1 MSFKESMNINNENNG
16 KNGNINDGLDTILL
30 QLIEMG
36 YDNKYSK
43 RVVYYFHPDDLE
55 EALNYMEIENGIIQH
70 RFIRDNKDVYNKS
83 CFICGENEDIH
94 LKELNFIHPN
104 NNINRNI
111 NTEFKNNN
119 DKNLYNDTTNM
130 DHSSFNLKNDI
141 NIEDIIQE
149 NIYDKNINEISNR
162 KNKEGL
168 NEVDTKESNTFNLKN
183 FPEDINNNINN
194 ENKINLKREKEI
206 NTLLNTNN
214 MNNNDIIN
222 NIKISNSFKNPMN
235 VKEKE
240 NEKQTIYTN
249 LDNNIINILKPL
261 YTIESTTEREDF
273 HNIENIFKE
282 EEEKIENRKKMMCPV
297 CNDEFVADEKNK
309 VKNCGHA
316 FCNSCWYNYLY
327 FLINTNNLSKIKC
340 LNYKCPCKL
349 TEEFIINLLN
359 SNNTLIKKYKRYQS
373 EVEIINNPNKKL
385 CPFPNCDSYL
395 EIKNKN
401 EYYVGCKNNHFY
413 CFECLKK
420 PHGKLPCKVN
430 LDKSVLEYASKYF
443 VKKCPNCSIIVE
455 KKGGCNH
462 IICAKCHYQWC
473 WLCNNKYENDHF
485 DKGKCKGFKFFN
497 PKNEYEIK
505 QVMKGKMN
513 YKKLSK
519 SERQYDN
526 DDKNINIVATKLSNN
541 FVTFSTIDHSS
552 YKNEDNFIHVH
563 SFHMSDKI
571 LFIINFI
578 FFRNCINRNLEI
590 LNPFIIYGY
599 LLLNITLF
607 FQLIFINMISFL
619 LITKKQGLNKIMLIE
634 KNKRKLNKKLIIIS
648 FSFIVICYLPL
659 FIIINFFI

>member
-168 NEVDTKESNTFNLKN
+168 NEVDTKEINTFNLKN

-261 YTIESTTEREDF
+261 YNIESTTEREDI

-297 CNDEFVADEKNK
+297 
-309 VKNCGHA
+309 
-316 FCNSCWYNYLY
+316 
-327 FLINTNNLSKIKC
+327 
-340 LNYKCPCKL
+340 
-349 TEEFIINLLN
+349 
-359 SNNTLIKKYKRYQS
+359 
-373 EVEIINNPNKKL
+373 
-385 CPFPNCDSYL
+385 
-395 EIKNKN
+395 
-401 EYYVGCKNNHFY
+401 
-413 CFECLKK
+413 
-420 PHGKLPCKVN
+420 
-430 LDKSVLEYASKYF
+430 
-443 VKKCPNCSIIVE
+443 
-455 KKGGCNH
+455 
-462 IICAKCHYQWC
+462 
-473 WLCNNKYENDHF
+473 
-485 DKGKCKGFKFFN
+485 
-497 PKNEYEIK
+497 
-505 QVMKGKMN
+505 
-513 YKKLSK
+513 
-519 SERQYDN
+519 
-526 DDKNINIVATKLSNN
+526 
-541 FVTFSTIDHSS
+541 
-552 YKNEDNFIHVH
+552 
-563 SFHMSDKI
+563 
-571 LFIINFI
+571 
-578 FFRNCINRNLEI
+578 
-590 LNPFIIYGY
+590 
-599 LLLNITLF
+599 
-607 FQLIFINMISFL
+607 
-619 LITKKQGLNKIMLIE
+619 
-634 KNKRKLNKKLIIIS
+634 
-648 FSFIVICYLPL
+648 
-659 FIIINFFI
+659 